1 MPYAKS
7 TRDRVMNNI
16 RVENRGYMPGGS
28 DLDGGFVEMCFIWQG
43 EKDRMGYG
51 RVKHEGKYIPVHW
64 VFKGDVRFGYRPP
77 EGMEVD
83 HLCKQRD
90 CVRPSHLEYVTR
102 LENMQRMHED
112 RRNGEIQ

>member
-7 TRDRVMNNI
+7 TYERVRDNI
-16 RVENRGYMPGGS
+16 KVIDNGYISP
-28 DLDGGFVEMCFIWQG
+28 CFSWKG
-43 EKDRMGYG
+43 EKDKMGYG
-51 RVKHEGKYIPVHW
+51 RVKHQGKYVPAHW
-64 VFKGDVRFGYRPP
+64 VLKGNLHRGYRPP
-77 EGMEVD
+77 DDMEVD

-112 RRNGEIQ
+112 RRNESG